1 VLRLLAKTP
10 QRKKGSIVVP
20 GRNYGGRQRVSAQW
34 DDRGRVGK
42 MGEGGE
48 EDDMKHRKANLE
60 PLEPVVD
67 KPESQDPM
75 GRTTTSQKPE
85 ARLGREVQAR
95 IGQQLRA
102 MYNDVV
108 SQGVPD
114 HLADLLRRLSDENP
128 E

>member
-1 VLRLLAKTP
+1 MGAASALA
-10 QRKKGSIVVP
+10 
-20 GRNYGGRQRVSAQW
+20 RNG
-34 DDRGRVGK
+34 DTRGQVGE
-42 MGEGGE
+42 MGEGGK

-75 GRTTTSQKPE
+75 GRTTNQKPE

>member
-1 VLRLLAKTP
+1 
-10 QRKKGSIVVP
+10 
-20 GRNYGGRQRVSAQW
+20 
-34 DDRGRVGK
+34 
-42 MGEGGE
+42 MGERGK
-48 EDDMKHRKANLE
+48 EDEMKHRKTNLE
-60 PLEPVVD
+60 PLEPVAE
-67 KPESQDPM
+67 KPENQDPM
-75 GRTTTSQKPE
+75 DRTNTLHKQPE

-114 HLADLLRRLSDENP
+114 HIADLVRRLGDQEH